1 MRDWARFWGDLT
13 ARRELP
19 RSAWPAPEAGRPVER
34 APEEE
39 LLEQRLRALGLRGVA
54 GVRASDNRAVMVSLS
69 KQRVLSI
76 HRGYAHAPD
85 RVLRAVVRFV
95 SRTTP
100 RPLRRA
106 AQHEILSFRAEAHAA
121 GPPRRQ
127 RAPDQAQPA
136 DLVHTERL
144 AAYFREA
151 NAAHFGGLLP
161 ELPIRLSGRM
171 RSRLGQLCLGRETG
185 QPFEIT
191 VSRRHVAKHG
201 WQDVADTLLHEMV
214 HLWQHE
220 HGHAVDHG
228 RQFRAKAL
236 EVGVAPAAR
245 RPVRGRAD
253 LRRAAHLD

>member
-1 MRDWARFWGDLT
+1 MRDWGRFWGEIA
-13 ARRELP
+13 ARRDLP
-19 RSAWPAPEAGRPVER
+19 RSAWPAPDSNPPTEHAL
-34 APEEE
+34 EEE
-39 LLEQRLRALGLRGVA
+39 LLQRRLHALGLRGVA
-54 GVRASDNRAVMVSLS
+54 GVRTSENRAVMVSLS

-95 SRTTP
+95 ARTTP

-106 AQHEILSFRAEAHAA
+106 AQHEILSFRAEAHASD
-121 GPPRRQ
+121 PPHRQ
-127 RAPDQAQPA
+127 RAPDQARPA
-136 DLVHTERL
+136 DLVQTERL

-191 VSRRHVAKHG
+191 VSRRHVEKHG

-220 HGHAVDHG
+220 NGHAVDHG
-228 RQFRAKAL
+228 PQFRAKAR
-236 EVGVAPAAR
+236 EVGVVPAAR
-245 RPVRGRAD
+245 RAVRRAPD
-253 LRRAAHLD
+253 LRRAAHFD